1 VTRASLNTQSFLAA
15 ASFQET
21 ARVLTEAAVNGAV
34 DRLNGL
40 KENVII
46 GRLIPARLDQTPE
59 GRERLGVKE
68 GEREA
73 GRLTGFTRA
82 PATFEEALAAI
93 GGGDLVG
100 VGAEPASPIGGDAA
114 AAAAAAVTSTET
126 PKDDG
131 GLLAAVSAL
140 ADVATGGD
148 DSSGSGDDDAA
159 KAAEALRA
167 STSTAEENVEPA
179 PQFVDEGEGGKKDD
193 SKE

>member
-1 VTRASLNTQSFLAA
+1 
-15 ASFQET
+15 
-21 ARVLTEAAVNGAV
+21 
-34 DRLNGL
+34 L

-73 GRLTGFTRA
+73 GRLTGFTQA
-82 PATFEEALAAI
+82 PPATFEEALAAI

-100 VGAEPASPIGGDAA
+100 AGAEKSAPAGGDAA

-126 PKDDG
+126 PKSDD

-140 ADVATGGD
+140 ADTAKASD
-148 DSSGSGDDDAA
+148 DLSDSGDDDAA

-179 PQFVDEGEGGKKDD
+179 PQFVDEGGDD
-193 SKE
+193 SEGDKGDSAE